1 MHIIVY
7 VKIYTINRFWL
18 IKFFLCNKH
27 NETKIIISL
36 FLHVFYMLEL
46 MMLRLLP
53 NMGSGIRSL

>member
-7 VKIYTINRFWL
+7 VKIYRIKRFWL

-27 NETKIIISL
+27 NETKVIISL
-36 FLHVFYMLEL
+36 FLHVFCMLKL

-53 NMGSGIRSL
+53 NTGSGIRSL